1 MFRKYLQ
8 NLVFFGAL
16 FALSGLL
23 LFLTFYF
30 NEDLVFPRYGAP
42 AGRPGD
48 PGESAASSLPII
60 LSVVTAIVSAGGFI
74 FSTVFAYR
82 EDRRAA
88 QLHSLEIKRLNQEL
102 RQKELEI
109 ERLSRQLSRDSKT
122 SDR

>member
-60 LSVVTAIVSAGGFI
+60 LSVLTAVVSVGGFV

-82 EDRRAA
+82 EDRRAS
-88 QLHSLEIKRLNQEL
+88 QLHSLEVERLKREL
-102 RQKELEI
+102 QQKELEI
-109 ERLSRQLSRDSKT
+109 KRLSHQLQSVSKT
-122 SDR
+122 SDG

>member
-1 MFRKYLQ
+1 
-8 NLVFFGAL
+8 
-16 FALSGLL
+16 SGLL

-74 FSTVFAYR
+74 FSTIFAFR
-82 EDRRAA
+82 QDRRAA
-88 QLHSLEIKRLNQEL
+88 QLHSLEIKRLNREL